1 MRLLADECCDADMV
15 DALRADGHDVC
26 YVMET
31 MPEASDSDVLR
42 AAFDENRI
50 LLTEDKDFGEL
61 IYRLRRPV
69 HGIVL
74 LRFTMSERAQKVLR
88 LRRLLLEE
96 AHRLEGAFT
105 VLGADKARIRPMN
118 W

>member
-1 MRLLADECCDADMV
+1 MRLLADECCDTDLV
-15 DALRADGHDVC
+15 NALRADDYDVS

-31 MPEASDSDVLR
+31 LRGASDTEVLR
-42 AAFDENRI
+42 TAFDENRI
-50 LLTEDKDFGEL
+50 VLTEDKDFGEL

-74 LRFTMSERAQKVLR
+74 LRFAMDERALKVPR
-88 LRRLLLEE
+88 LRRLLAREG
-96 AHRLEGAFT
+96 HRLEGAFT
-105 VLGADKARIRPMN
+105 VLEADKARIRPLH

>member
-1 MRLLADECCDADMV
+1 MRLLADECCAADLV

-31 MPEASDSDVLR
+31 LPGASDTDVLR
-42 AAFDENRI
+42 TAFEEHRI
-50 LLTEDKDFGEL
+50 VLTEDKDFGGL
-61 IYRLRRPV
+61 VYRLRRPV
-69 HGIVL
+69 HGIIL
-74 LRFTMSERAQKVLR
+74 LRFTVNERAQKVPR
-88 LRRLLLEE
+88 LRRLLTRE

-105 VLGADKARIRPMN
+105 VLEADKARIRSMN